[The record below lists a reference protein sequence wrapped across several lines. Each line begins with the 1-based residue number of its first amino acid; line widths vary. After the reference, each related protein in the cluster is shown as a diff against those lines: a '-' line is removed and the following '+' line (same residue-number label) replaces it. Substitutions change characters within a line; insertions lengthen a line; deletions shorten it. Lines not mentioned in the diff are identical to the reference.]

1 MKNFKIQLPK
11 TVKQILN
18 RLSESGFEAY
28 IVGGCVRDCI
38 MGKEPNDWDIT
49 TSALPS
55 EVKTVFEN
63 ERLIETGV
71 SHGTVTLILNN
82 SPYEITTYRVDGNYT
97 DSRHPESVTFTRS
110 LKEDLKRRDFTINA
124 IAYNDVEG
132 IVDLFDGARDIRLR
146 TIRAVGDAATRFQE
160 DALRILRA
168 LRFSSTLDF
177 SIDEQ
182 TEKSAIECKDLLL
195 NISAERILAELSKT
209 LCGKNVKYVLKR
221 FKDIVFTIIP
231 ELKLSDNFDQHTP
244 YHAYDV
250 YTHTVLALEKIEPK
264 IHLRLATLLH
274 DVAKP
279 ACHTSDENGVGH
291 FKNHANV
298 GSEMAEQILKRLKC
312 DTATIKKV
320 ATLIKYH
327 DIELSLNEN
336 LILKRLNKFGEEML
350 FDIIKLKKADNQAKT
365 ENVLYRVTELEEI
378 ENEVKRIIALKK
390 CFSLKDL
397 AVKGTD
403 IVSLGA
409 VGVEVGEVLNA
420 LLEKVIDGEIPNEK
434 SVLLFEA
441 KKLIKK

>member
-1 MKNFKIQLPK
+1 MRNFKIQLPE
-11 TVKQILN
+11 TVKQILS
-18 RLSESGFEAY
+18 RLTESGFEAY

-55 EVKTVFEN
+55 DVKNVFKN
-63 ERLIETGV
+63 ETLIETGV
-71 SHGTVTLILNN
+71 SHGTVTLVLNN
-82 SPYEITTYRVDGNYT
+82 APYEITTYRVDGNYT

-146 TIRAVGDAATRFQE
+146 TIRAVGDATTRFEE

-177 SIDEQ
+177 SIDEK
-182 TEKSAIECKDLLL
+182 TAKSAIECKDLLL
-195 NISAERILAELSKT
+195 NISSERISTELNKT
-209 LCGKNVKYVLKR
+209 LCGKNVKYVFQR
-221 FKDIVFTIIP
+221 FRDVVFTIIP
-231 ELKLSDNFDQHTP
+231 ELKASDNFDQHTP

-250 YTHTVLALEKIEPK
+250 YTHTILALEKIEPK
-264 IHLRLATLLH
+264 IYLRLATLLH

-279 ACHTSDENGVGH
+279 ICHTSDENGVGH

-298 GSEMAEQILKRLKC
+298 GSEMAEKILKRLKY

-320 ATLIKYH
+320 TTLIKYH

-365 ENVLYRVTELEEI
+365 DDVLYRITELEEI
-378 ENEVKRIIALKK
+378 ENEVKRIITLKK

-403 IVSLGA
+403 IISLGI
-409 VGVEVGEVLNA
+409 VGFEVGEVLNA
-420 LLEKVIDGEIPNEK
+420 LLEKVINGEIPNEK

-441 KKLIKK
+441 RKLIKK